1 DFLKFLDLTFPTP
14 EQNLACDEA
23 LLDLCEEGKTGEL
36 LRFWESEKYFVVLG
50 SSNKFREEVNVEAC
64 ELSEI
69 PILRRHSGG
78 GTVLQGPGCLNFSLI
93 LNIDPSSPTRNI
105 TETTRYIMQRH
116 AEVFSNLLGEMVEM
130 KGSSDLTIDG
140 KKFSGNAQRRRM
152 KALLFHGTFLL
163 DFDLNLIEKYLQSP
177 AKQPDYR
184 EQRNHLDFVRNISA
198 GREQIKLQLQTVWDA
213 TTLFEHLP
221 HGRIKELV
229 NEKYSD
235 KKWIYKN

>member
-1 DFLKFLDLTFPTP
+1 MNFLNHTFPTP
-14 EQNLACDEA
+14 QQNLACDEA

-36 LRFWESEKYFVVLG
+36 LRFWESKQYFVVLG
-50 SSNKFREEVNVEAC
+50 SSNKYRQEVHVEAC
-64 ELSEI
+64 EADGI

-93 LNIDPSSPTRNI
+93 LKINSSGPTRNI
-105 TETTRYIMQRH
+105 TETTKHIMQRH
-116 AEVFSNLLGEMVEM
+116 VGALSTLLGMKVEI

-163 DFDLNLIEKYLQSP
+163 DFDLKLIEKYLKLP
-177 AKQPDYR
+177 PKQPDYR

-198 GREQIKLQLQTVWDA
+198 TAEEIKMHLRSLWDA
-213 TTLFEHLP
+213 TTLLEHIP
-221 HGRIKELV
+221 NGRIQELV
-229 NEKYSD
+229 KTKYSSD
-235 KKWIYKN
+235 KWIFKC